1 MPAEMPAKQQ
11 REQQRGLSA
20 FPRLAVFVVGL
31 VLVLVVAGL
40 IRSILP
46 KRLSNTVSGFTGDF
60 RGNVA
65 VGVHGQRDLA
75 VTEDFHDDTGGH
87 AEGPRAQSGPGD
99 LVKAAPA
106 APLARRQRRAQP

>member
-75 VTEDFHDDTGGH
+75 VTEDFHDDAGTPKVRG
-87 AEGPRAQSGPGD
+87 RSPG
-99 LVKAAPA
+99 
-106 APLARRQRRAQP
+106 LATWSRRRLRHRWLGVSH